1 MILYDSIDTT
11 ERTDDGRLHMVH
23 LFYITPSKSSGSV
36 QLLFLSVMFESV
48 AVDMV
53 HTLAIATVIVESI
66 MLLIWLGL
74 KKTKQCDLLVL
85 GS

>member
-1 MILYDSIDTT
+1 
-11 ERTDDGRLHMVH
+11 MVH

-53 HTLAIATVIVESI
+53 HTLAIATVLESI

-74 KKTKQCDLLVL
+74 KKTKHCDLLVL

>member
-74 KKTKQCDLLVL
+74 KKN
-85 GS
+85 

>member
-1 MILYDSIDTT
+1 
-11 ERTDDGRLHMVH
+11 MVH

-74 KKTKQCDLLVL
+74 KKN
-85 GS
+85 